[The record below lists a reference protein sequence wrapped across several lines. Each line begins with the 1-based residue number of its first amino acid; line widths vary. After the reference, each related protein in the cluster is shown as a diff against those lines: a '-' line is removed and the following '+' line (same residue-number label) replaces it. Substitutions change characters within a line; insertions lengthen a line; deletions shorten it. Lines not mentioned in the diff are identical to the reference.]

1 MMLLLVFAYS
11 NGSRIERLQRAEALV
26 TSYNSK
32 TLEFKSR
39 EFLHLATCSVST
51 KQNQARLSALHCFLL
66 KNSST
71 SISINLSDLS
81 LLCCFCCDCLGPARR
96 LSLFLS
102 LAANDAEPLAVSFQH
117 TAKRISCN
125 STLRPCVVFENVSCR
140 PHSNI
145 KAKQQ
150 AW

>member
-1 MMLLLVFAYS
+1 MVCDKVVCERWGGGGGRRRR
-11 NGSRIERLQRAEALV
+11 GSDPGYRIKNKNPTQSCGE
-26 TSYNSK
+26 
-32 TLEFKSR
+32 
-39 EFLHLATCSVST
+39 
-51 KQNQARLSALHCFLL
+51 QARLSALHCFLL

-71 SISINLSDLS
+71 STSINLSDLT
-81 LLCCFCCDCLGPARR
+81 LLCCFRCDCLGPARR

-102 LAANDAEPLAVSFQH
+102 FAANDAEPLAVSFQH

-140 PHSNI
+140 PHSHI
-145 KAKQQ
+145 EARQQ